1 MTASISSNPPPVFA
15 TLPAAADAVLGRPDG
30 DALARHLTVL
40 GIQPDGLV
48 NYGGR
53 LMPIFSPARITDIR
67 AALGGRAVASV

>member
-1 MTASISSNPPPVFA
+1 MTISTPSNPPPVFA
-15 TLPAAADAVLGRPDG
+15 TLPAAAEAVLGRPDG

-48 NYGGR
+48 SYGGR
-53 LMPIFSPARITDIR
+53 LMPIFSPVRIAEIR